1 MGSRL
6 EATVITRDV
15 IKTDLIIKVLEDSV
29 GLVELYIEII
39 SARA

>member
-1 MGSRL
+1 M
-6 EATVITRDV
+6 ITRDV

-29 GLVELYIEII
+29 GLVELYIEKI